1 MPPAQPTKCLTIQ
14 KCTRDGPNYAKL
26 LSLGVGQTHKLSS
39 LVHMRRHLTMAHCMR
54 TSSRKMQWA
63 QLTSMW
69 PLRIQTMP
77 QVQTAVDQLGMGLR
91 YTHKPSVDR
100 QVFKLDAK
108 VSSCSTDHLAI
119 QAESEQHQHRR
130 AAITPTI
137 IARRP
142 LPQITWREASA

>member
-1 MPPAQPTKCLTIQ
+1 
-14 KCTRDGPNYAKL
+14 
-26 LSLGVGQTHKLSS
+26 
-39 LVHMRRHLTMAHCMR
+39 MRRHLTMAHCMR

-130 AAITPTI
+130 ARGHAVRISYVFV
-137 IARRP
+137 
-142 LPQITWREASA
+142 ASLSLSERILGDNDSLIGG